1 MHAINPHDIAKFL
14 GRSLGTDI
22 HLVSIVPDGRTH
34 GQHFGSDAALATE
47 WATAQNKA
55 GKNVYFTVNLV
66 RPDCHKKPTKSDI
79 VGVRFA
85 HIDIDPP
92 KDGSPWTPEDAL
104 QSLIKAKLPPTLV
117 NWSGNGW
124 QALWRIEGDISPE
137 EVEAVNKGLIA
148 AFGGDASTANVDRL
162 LRVPG
167 TRNYPNAA
175 KRARGRVEQ
184 LAEIELT
191 DSGAITP
198 AAKLLEFFGRTSAYT
213 RTAAAQSAPLQLG
226 KVVPQTPDSLGI
238 PVGDGLR
245 LLIEEP
251 TGDDRSA
258 DTFGF
263 ACEALRRHITPE
275 QIAGVLTNPEN
286 AISAHCLDQRDPA
299 RAARRAVENAL
310 QQDDV
315 ARRIRQRSEDRVIAE
330 GDESF
335 LEVPVMSPEDMT
347 ARFVYV
353 ADGGQ
358 VADLRNPRTILT
370 LNDFRNLTAAS
381 KTVAELPGRNGSRR
395 KSLLPT
401 AKIWLENPNRRTVD
415 ALAFMPGGGPITTDP
430 EGRSAFNLWPGI
442 PAAPPPPDWEGRV
455 QPLIQHI
462 SWLWGDEAEPFIDWL
477 AHMRQRPGELPS
489 FGWLHI
495 APVQGL
501 GRNWVAGVLARVFSG
516 VTTLGFDLSSALDSG
531 FNGMLGGKILA
542 VVDEVAE
549 GLVGQ
554 QHARAQALKR
564 LVAEEIRIINP
575 KFGRMRSERN
585 HVRWLV
591 LSNSPAALPLENE
604 DRRFRVVRCDDRP
617 RDTQYYANL
626 YALRHDAEFV
636 AAVSHWLAQ
645 RDISNFNPGEAPP
658 ISPAKA
664 ELLDRIRP
672 ENERI
677 LRQLTRA
684 WPSDLIGST
693 DIQLHLGDE
702 RPKGAALR
710 HTLDRVGFI
719 RVAEW
724 QEKGPFS
731 KPQWKAAYA
740 IRNAEIWKSAGLA
753 ACRQELKRIVTLAT
767 EVEATS

>member
-1 MHAINPHDIAKFL
+1 MHAIKRDEIAEFL

-34 GQHFGSDAALATE
+34 GQHFGSDAALATK
-47 WATAQNKA
+47 WAIAQNEDR
-55 GKNVYFTVNLV
+55 KNVYFTVNRV
-66 RPDCHKKPTKSDI
+66 RSGCHKKPTKSDI

-92 KDGSPWTPEDAL
+92 KDGSMWDPENAL
-104 QSLIKAKLPPTLV
+104 QSLIKANLPPTLV

-124 QALWRIEGDISPE
+124 QALWRIDGSMSQE
-137 EVEAVNKGLIA
+137 EVEAVNKGLIT

-167 TRNYPNAA
+167 TLNYPNGA
-175 KRARGRVEQ
+175 KRARGRVDQ
-184 LAEIELT
+184 LARIEWADDGT
-191 DSGAITP
+191 VTP
-198 AAKLLEFFGRTSAYT
+198 AAKLLEAHSNK
-213 RTAAAQSAPLQLG
+213 AARSKPPQSGLMLG
-226 KVVPQTPDSLGI
+226 DIALQTPDSLGI

-245 LLIEEP
+245 LLIEQP

-275 QIAGVLTNPEN
+275 QIAGVLINPAN
-286 AISAHCLDQRDPA
+286 VISAHCLDQPDPK
-299 RAARRAVENAL
+299 RAAQRAVENAL
-310 QQDDV
+310 RQDDV
-315 ARRIRQRSEDRVIAE
+315 ARRIRQRGEDRGIAE
-330 GDESF
+330 GDQGF
-335 LEVPVMSPEDMT
+335 LEVPVMSPEDMI

-370 LNDFRNLTAAS
+370 LNDFKNLTAAS
-381 KTVAELPGRNGSRR
+381 KTVAELRGRNGSRR

-415 ALAFMPGGGPITTDP
+415 ALAFMPAEGPITTDP
-430 EGRSAFNLWPGI
+430 DGRSAFNLWPGI
-442 PAAPPPPDWEGRV
+442 PAAPPPPDWECRV
-455 QPLIQHI
+455 QPFIQHI

-564 LVAEEIRIINP
+564 LVVEEIRIINP

-617 RDTQYYANL
+617 RDIHYYANL
-626 YALRHDAEFV
+626 YALRHDAEFI
-636 AAVSHWLAQ
+636 AAVSHWLMQ

-658 ISPAKA
+658 ISSAKA

-672 ENERI
+672 EGERI
-677 LRQLTRA
+677 LRQVSQN
-684 WPSDLIGST
+684 WPSDLISST

-731 KPQWKAAYA
+731 NPQ
-740 IRNAEIWKSAGLA
+740 
-753 ACRQELKRIVTLAT
+753 
-767 EVEATS
+767 